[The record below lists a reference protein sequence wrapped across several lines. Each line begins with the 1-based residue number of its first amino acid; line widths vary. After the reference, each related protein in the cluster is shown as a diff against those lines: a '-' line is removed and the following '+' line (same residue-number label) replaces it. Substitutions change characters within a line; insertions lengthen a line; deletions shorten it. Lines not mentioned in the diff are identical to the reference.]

1 LGTREKRILPKV
13 EECAQA
19 VLDARQS
26 HLDNGTTLA
35 DLYAPLY
42 MSAPLLKAHQNL
54 DRAVDRC
61 YWAGKFERER
71 ERVEFLFPRSQAL
84 LGRRCAWAENAVPG
98 APLRSRPHVIPAHFT
113 TVERRGSEAELRN
126 RRSQGDLGNEKCL
139 PSCAAGPR
147 EPSTLTPP
155 PPTPS
160 PPRSATSHP
169 NL

>member
-71 ERVEFLFPRSQAL
+71 ERVEFLFPRSQAP
-84 LGRRCAWAENAVPG
+84 LGRRCVWAENAVPG
-98 APLRSRPHVIPAHFT
+98 APLRSRPHVLPAHVAG
-113 TVERRGSEAELRN
+113 VERREAKRSFETGVPKGTLGTRN
-126 RRSQGDLGNEKCL
+126 VFPPAQRVPGNRV
-139 PSCAAGPR
+139 P
-147 EPSTLTPP
+147 
-155 PPTPS
+155 
-160 PPRSATSHP
+160 
-169 NL
+169 